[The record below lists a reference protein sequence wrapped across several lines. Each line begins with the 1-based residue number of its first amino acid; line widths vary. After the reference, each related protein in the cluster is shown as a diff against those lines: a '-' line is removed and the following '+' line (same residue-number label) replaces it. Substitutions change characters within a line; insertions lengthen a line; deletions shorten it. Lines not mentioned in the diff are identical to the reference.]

1 MNGATTTRRRPRRST
16 RGNEWLSH
24 LAAVLVAVAALV
36 ASTRL
41 LALPSVVDRVTVE
54 NPTRYDVSVSVTDT
68 ERDGWMPVGIAPPRA
83 TTTFDQ
89 IVDHGDVWIF
99 RFSAEGRG
107 AEVQLTRRELE
118 AVQWRVQVP
127 APLNS

>member
-1 MNGATTTRRRPRRST
+1 MNGATTTRRPRRTT

-24 LAAVLVAVAALV
+24 LTAVLVAVAALV
-36 ASTRL
+36 ASTWL
-41 LALPSVVDRVTVE
+41 LALPSVVDHVTVE
-54 NPTRYDVSVSVTDT
+54 NPTRYDVSVSVTAAK
-68 ERDGWMPVGIAPPRA
+68 RDGWMAVGIAPPRA

-107 AEVQLTRRELE
+107 VEVQLTRQQLE
-118 AVQWRVQVP
+118 DGQWQVP
-127 APLNS
+127 VPAALNA